1 MSVVERPDGVEIEWR
16 ERGEGPL
23 VALASVL
30 QAPPDTL
37 SGLGDELSSDHR
49 FVDYDL
55 RGTGASTRAGPY
67 DMATDVADLIA
78 VLEAAGGSAVVIALG
93 DGANR
98 AVHAAAAR
106 GDLVSAVVVS
116 GQALVGPAEDAP
128 DALSLSGQVLEGLL
142 RMYETDHRAAIRSVV
157 TTADENLS
165 ETEIR
170 ERVELTAA
178 YVSRESLAPRT
189 RSWVE
194 DDAREDAR
202 ALGERL
208 CILAYPGN
216 PWFPIELLDV
226 LREQLPEA
234 RIEEVAAGAMSRPD
248 LAAAAVRRITG
259 A

>member
-1 MSVVERPDGVEIEWR
+1 MSVVARPDGVEIAWR

-23 VALASVL
+23 VVLASVL
-30 QAPPDTL
+30 QAPPATL

-55 RGTGASTRAGPY
+55 RGTGDSTRSGPY
-67 DMATDVADLIA
+67 EMDTDVADLIA

-98 AVHAAAAR
+98 AVHAAAA
-106 GDLVSAVVVS
+106 GGGLVSAVVVS
-116 GQALVGPAEDAP
+116 GQALVGPADDAP
-128 DALSLSGQVLEGLL
+128 DALSLSGSVLDGLL

-165 ETEIR
+165 EDEIR
-170 ERVELTAA
+170 VRVEFTAA
-178 YVSRESLAPRT
+178 HLSRESLAPRT
-189 RSWVE
+189 RNWAE
-194 DDAREDAR
+194 DDAREHAR
-202 ALGERL
+202 GLGDRL
-208 CILAYPGN
+208 WILAYPGN

-234 RIEEVAAGAMSRPD
+234 RIEEVEAGAMSRPD
-248 LAAAAVRRITG
+248 LTAAAVRRITG
-259 A
+259 R